1 MQSSV
6 RHCENDGNYFWDGF
20 KKEWLEC
27 ENEDCTVW
35 VSMKVPDGWKGGI
48 FKCGLCVMKDVVEVR
63 NENEKLKREM
73 EHIKKEDDKK
83 KETGVYEKNEHA
95 KTWATIAKRMTDEK
109 TIEKLERV
117 ESGMI
122 VKSSDIRKEVEE
134 RSFEEK
140 RKRRLIVFNLRQS
153 EVKHDIE
160 LVWDMI
166 EWMGVIIRSED
177 VADKI
182 RMRKKDGDEAV
193 KPVIIEFKSEY
204 DKWMVLRNNADLRET
219 EQSKSF

>member
-1 MQSSV
+1 M
-6 RHCENDGNYFWDGF
+6 
-20 KKEWLEC
+20 
-27 ENEDCTVW
+27 
-35 VSMKVPDGWKGGI
+35 I
-48 FKCGLCVMKDVVEVR
+48 
-63 NENEKLKREM
+63 
-73 EHIKKEDDKK
+73 
-83 KETGVYEKNEHA
+83 
-95 KTWATIAKRMTDEK
+95 DEK

-122 VKSSDIRKEVEE
+122 VKRGDIRKEVEE
-134 RSFEEK
+134 RSFEER

-153 EVKHDIE
+153 EVKNFRE

-166 EWMGVIIRSED
+166 ERMGVRVRSED

-204 DKWMVLRNNADLRET
+204 DKWMVLRNKAALRGME
-219 EQSKSF
+219 